1 MAHVQNFSLLS
12 FLLPLKTSSKILSF
26 SPVLHLSNSRSS
38 VLVLSCST
46 RKAVPFTEQD
56 LLQAVAEST
65 DKILPCVRT
74 YENDL
79 TRLTLVGAVDF
90 EQALTAA
97 AADGGEA
104 ATEHINSGM
113 PAMVVETVFPG
124 SSGDHSTVSTRLF
137 LPARKVKEKATKLRR
152 SLSQDMLSSTS
163 SRNILAMT
171 FRQVVLQQL
180 WNFDLV
186 VFRPGTERNM
196 EDLEN
201 PREVPASFTLSLSDE
216 HLISMLA
223 EAICTFALQ
232 STERQFINNFSSRN
246 AGNFFHWFQN
256 SKRIGSKGSSVI
268 LRKLFEHE
276 ILDNAKNLLE
286 TYNSKKNSFIAMKG
300 NSKYHWLKP
309 SYYSQLKKIG
319 GSDFSAWTSEYVS
332 TYRLEIDNDRL
343 NGAKFEGWRRSTQN
357 RWEVLLTHSQMIGLA
372 DSLDMYYEDP
382 YSLPDKQLSCGVA
395 AKLVKLPNIKR
406 TSSLLKML
414 SVTLASGIFLVT
426 ISALG
431 QLCFP
436 YFRKFEKAPAEHR
449 RASTSEV
456 HGALRQFLD
465 ATELEEFCVSVVK
478 KVKDAYGWPGDIKRQ
493 DGTGALIGEIP
504 TYLRSMGADD
514 SNSEGISTVST
525 ALENIDSD
533 ARTSA
538 QDIASYQVVFSSNGA
553 IIGFQPLS
561 RVAVN
566 HWAANPLAK
575 ELYGGRKLSPGL
587 IEPGL
592 KVPHP
597 SEVVVLELLMSI
609 KPGACFALARPF
621 R

>member
-246 AGNFFHWFQN
+246 A
-256 SKRIGSKGSSVI
+256 
-268 LRKLFEHE
+268 
-276 ILDNAKNLLE
+276 
-286 TYNSKKNSFIAMKG
+286 G